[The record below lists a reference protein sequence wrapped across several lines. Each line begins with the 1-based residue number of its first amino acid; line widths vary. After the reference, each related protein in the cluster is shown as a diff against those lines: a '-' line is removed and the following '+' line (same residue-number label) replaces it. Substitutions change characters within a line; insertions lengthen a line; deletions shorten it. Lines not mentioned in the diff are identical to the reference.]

1 MNNAAYA
8 QCETG
13 VMRVVKLRLFGRTI
27 EIRNNATVSL
37 PSVYDDSAWLS
48 YLLGKGHPVNATTA
62 VKVAAVIR
70 CVDVVAKTMASLPLH
85 LYRQTPEGK
94 TKATDHPAYKL
105 LWRIPNPETTAYEFW
120 HMYVFNL
127 MLTRGAYAKIVR
139 DPCGYVRE
147 LWNVPTAV
155 VTPGRNT
162 VNGERYISV
171 DLGGGNSEILR
182 SGDFM
187 FTPGLRFGSASTPED
202 PVAVASEVL
211 GLTLALN
218 SYAKDFFENGSNLGG
233 LVYYPTALSDQ
244 AYQRF
249 KESWQSTYAGILNQH
264 KIGFLEDGAKFEA
277 MGRNP
282 NDAQALESR
291 KFEVTEICR
300 LFGVPPHKVFDLDRA
315 TFSNIEQQNIEYV
328 QESVTPMAV
337 RLEQTIYKDLLT
349 AREQETH
356 YAKFAVNGLLR
367 GDMAGRTAYYN
378 SARQNG
384 WMCANEIRELEDMDR
399 IPAEQGGDIYA
410 VNGNLIPLTA
420 VPQNLPKGATKN
432 GA

>member
-1 MNNAAYA
+1 MNA
-8 QCETG
+8 
-13 VMRVVKLRLFGRTI
+13 VKFKLFGRTI
-27 EIRNNATVSL
+27 EIRNNAVVSL

-48 YLLGKGHPVNATTA
+48 YLTGKGHPVNAASA

-70 CVDVVAKTMASLPLH
+70 CVDVIAKTMASLPLH
-85 LYRQTPEGK
+85 LYRETATGK
-94 TKATDHPAYKL
+94 AKATEHPAYKL
-105 LWRIPNPETTAYEFW
+105 LWRLPNPETTAYEFW

-127 MLTRGAYAKIVR
+127 LLTRGAYAKIVR
-139 DPCGYVRE
+139 DPRGYIRQ
-147 LWNVPTAV
+147 LWNIPTALI
-155 VTPGRNT
+155 TPGRNS
-162 VNGERYISV
+162 VSGERYISV
-171 DLGGGNSEILR
+171 DMGGGKADILR
-182 SGDFM
+182 EGDFM
-187 FTPGLRFGSASTPED
+187 FTPGLRFGSATAPED
-202 PVAVASEVL
+202 PIHIASEVL

-233 LVYYPTALSDQ
+233 LVYYPTALSDD
-244 AYQRF
+244 AYRRF
-249 KESWQSTYAGILNQH
+249 KESWQATYAGILNQH
-264 KIGFLEDGAKFEA
+264 KIGFLEDGAKFE
-277 MGRNP
+277 GLGKDP
-282 NDAQALESR
+282 TDAQALESR

-328 QESVTPMAV
+328 QESVAPMAV

-349 AREQETH
+349 EREQADH

-367 GDMAGRTAYYN
+367 GDMAGRTAYYS

-384 WMCANEIRELEDMDR
+384 WMNANEIRELEDMDR

-420 VPQNLPKGATKN
+420 VPLNLPKGATKN

>member
-1 MNNAAYA
+1 M
-8 QCETG
+8 
-13 VMRVVKLRLFGRTI
+13 KLRLFGRTI